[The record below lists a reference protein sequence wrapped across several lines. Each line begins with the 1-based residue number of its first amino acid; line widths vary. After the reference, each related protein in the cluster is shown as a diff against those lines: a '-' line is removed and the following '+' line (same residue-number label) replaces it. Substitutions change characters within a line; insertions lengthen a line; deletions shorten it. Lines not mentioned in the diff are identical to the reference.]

1 MYLLDL
7 YILAGLSPSLAG
19 LAIAIA
25 VIWDAVSDPIMGI
38 VSDNTPSRNVAGKR
52 IPYLVVGAL
61 LLGFSIGFLF
71 SPPEFADQ
79 TGLFV
84 NLLTWYLVTNTAL
97 TLFGVPYLAIVNDI
111 APEASDRTA
120 LFSSKLVFGSIGL
133 LIGIGIP
140 AYFASSVSVESISDT
155 LGARRSSGFTI
166 GIIAA
171 AGGFATAVLIGRTL
185 RIQKKGPSRSSRNSS
200 RTIGA
205 ILKGIKSPH
214 FLLLALG
221 FIAIA
226 IGRSFNSSL
235 ALPYYKSA
243 LSFSESQ
250 IGLILLALTIAIIC
264 AAPLWVA
271 LVRHAQ
277 KALLF
282 SSAAIL
288 LAALSAIAYPLFAK
302 EVLWP
307 VIIVAIL
314 GGILV
319 ASIVLL
325 DGLFSDFIE
334 SENTLNDTDLSGSY
348 YGIWRMLSKVAR
360 AMGIATSG
368 FLLSKIGYQEA
379 SIDQSVSVERAV
391 AWAFGPGVAV
401 FFLIGAIPIV
411 CVLKYKRLSN
421 EV

>member
-25 VIWDAVSDPIMGI
+25 VVWDAVSDPIMGI
-38 VSDNTPSRNVAGKR
+38 VSDNTPSKNVAGKR

-61 LLGFSIGFLF
+61 VLGFSIGFLF
-71 SPPEFADQ
+71 SPPKFADQ

-84 NLLTWYLVTNTAL
+84 NLLIWYLVTSTAL

-111 APEASDRTA
+111 GPEASDRTA

-171 AGGFATAVLIGRTL
+171 AGCLATAVLIGRTL

-235 ALPYYKSA
+235 ALPYYKST

-264 AAPLWVA
+264 AAPYG
-271 LVRHAQ
+271 
-277 KALLF
+277 
-282 SSAAIL
+282 
-288 LAALSAIAYPLFAK
+288 ALSAIAYPLFAK

-307 VIIVAIL
+307 IIIVAIL

-319 ASIVLL
+319 ASIVFL

-360 AMGIATSG
+360 AMGIAASG

-411 CVLKYKRLSN
+411 CVLKYKRHSN